1 MGLPLFKA
9 HSTPRERGCTM
20 CVKRPVSGG
29 SGLLPCPLKSENP
42 QFSSINDIGVYC
54 QPFFENFMV
63 SPGFLHFSSF
73 LSLSFLYNIHF
84 CFLISSDSL
93 AGTAG
98 HIFSLSRTDEK
109 TFLPICDF
117 STNKL
122 YIFPLTSTNVML
134 KTPTTCAIINLI

>member
-1 MGLPLFKA
+1 MTSFVTHGCFWVSLFKA

-54 QPFFENFMV
+54 QPFFENFIF

-73 LSLSFLYNIHF
+73 LSHSFLYNIHF
-84 CFLISSDSL
+84 CFY
-93 AGTAG
+93 
-98 HIFSLSRTDEK
+98 FSLS
-109 TFLPICDF
+109 LPI
-117 STNKL
+117 
-122 YIFPLTSTNVML
+122 IG
-134 KTPTTCAIINLI
+134 AIPSKQTAKEHYFHYAVFQQINFLFCPFVSQM